1 MGRLEHSLNIEVE
14 KKPLSWALHT
24 FWSCRKRRVLNEAG
38 WICSVTAEG
47 KPWAELT
54 PASERGI
61 AWYGSNSF
69 IRCCAVLFLLYYFF
83 FFNKIL
89 LGHLICLSK
98 SKSKQKMRF
107 AFPGFLSR
115 CSSWHFVR
123 DPFKF
128 EPKPCCCQSVV
139 GWMLAIKTLNIEL
152 YVSNTMHQEKNCSKG
167 AMEKCPVFKCI
178 SWHG

>member
-1 MGRLEHSLNIEVE
+1 MLCSAVS
-14 KKPLSWALHT
+14 PLL
-24 FWSCRKRRVLNEAG
+24 
-38 WICSVTAEG
+38 
-47 KPWAELT
+47 
-54 PASERGI
+54 
-61 AWYGSNSF
+61 
-69 IRCCAVLFLLYYFF
+69 FF

-98 SKSKQKMRF
+98 RKSKQKMRF
-107 AFPGFLSR
+107 VFPGFLSR

-139 GWMLAIKTLNIEL
+139 GRMLAIITLNIEL

-167 AMEKCPVFKCI
+167 PWKNVQYLSVSPGMDRNQAETASV
-178 SWHG
+178 